1 MKAGFLLLMASH
13 VSATVE
19 KQDERGETD
28 PGDDEGH
35 ESSTVSGAT
44 SARSSS
50 GRCGFGC
57 L

>member
-1 MKAGFLLLMASH
+1 MAASH

-28 PGDDEGH
+28 PGDDEGY
-35 ESSTVSGAT
+35 SPSTVSGAT

-57 L
+57 R